1 MIYTL
6 IKRLFD
12 IIIGLIGVIL
22 LVPVIII
29 FRCLFMAFDDMGRLM
44 YFQERVGKD
53 GRLFRMYKFRTMV
66 ENADEELKRLLK
78 NEHYRKEWE
87 ENQKLEDDPR
97 ITKIGKLLR
106 KTSLDEL
113 PQMINVLR
121 GDMSLVGPRPL
132 VPGELEAHG
141 GTKLYWEV
149 KPGITGWWA
158 IHGRSD
164 TDYKERLELEYYY
177 IKNRSL
183 KLDII
188 CILKTIVAVFTHE
201 GAK

>member
-1 MIYTL
+1 MIYNL

-12 IIIGLIGVIL
+12 IIAGLIGVIF

-29 FRCLFMAFDDMGRLM
+29 FKGLFIAFDDIGRLI
-44 YFQERVGKD
+44 YYQERVGKD
-53 GRLFRMYKFRTMV
+53 GRLFKMYKFRTMV
-66 ENADEELKRLLK
+66 ENADEELEKLLK
-78 NEHYRKEWE
+78 IERYRIEWE

-97 ITKIGKLLR
+97 ITKVGHWLR

-121 GDMSLVGPRPL
+121 GEMSLVGPRPL

-149 KPGITGWWA
+149 KPGVTGWWA
-158 IHGRSD
+158 THGRSD

-183 KLDII
+183 KLDIV
-188 CILKTIVAVFTHE
+188 CLLKTIVAVFTHE